1 MCVCVC
7 VFVFVCAFCVCVY
20 CLWVRVAAAWC
31 SSDLNQIRRSLTERE
46 IAQMLVHP
54 HWFKSS
60 TAAIIT
66 IITIITITIRIR
78 VKSHSTDRW
87 RDREELVF
95 CSKWTIFLELLLLR
109 LGPLY
114 AQIHNLQFFGDWW
127 QDMSLVVFFGRCW
140 MFAFGYICHQ
150 LFNSI

>member
-7 VFVFVCAFCVCVY
+7 VFVVVCAFCVCVY

-60 TAAIIT
+60 TAA

-127 QDMSLVVFFGRCW
+127 QDMSLVVFFGWCW
-140 MFAFGYICHQ
+140 MFVFGYFCDW